1 MRIGDLFNFE
11 DIQQVITIGKVKNEQ
26 EMVEKFVISPNLK
39 AELFQFL
46 EYLTGQ
52 KPEDNISVDVIG
64 NYGTGKSHL
73 LSFLSIILSNPDM
86 VQYIQ
91 DEEVREEFSKINRE
105 FIVVKYELPAQDL
118 SLERIFRRRVKEQL
132 QKNYGIDTSDFDSR
146 TKDLDPKELIDEILS
161 IVKEKYPTK
170 GLIVI
175 FDEYS
180 DFLKS
185 KESYKQMLDLN
196 FTRQIAECSISQD
209 FILML
214 SMQEYI
220 FTNPEYKDKADLIN
234 KIEKRFLK
242 FNITSENIEDIIA
255 KRMVTKT
262 PNQIQDLKNQF
273 ETIKDKFSNIA
284 LDEERYINLFPV
296 HPYLIEMFSR
306 LPFFENRPML
316 MFISDH
322 TKKMLNEEF
331 PKFITYDLIYEDLI
345 ESEPTIKN
353 NERVKPVIDIVKSLR
368 DIIPKLPQQYRDRAE
383 VLINALAIKNLVST
397 PDSKGEIKGGDTPEG
412 FAENLCILP
421 NSSFM
426 DPPEDISTI
435 LNMLITESQGQFIS
449 HNDDNDN
456 YFINLNKTTD
466 YEQIINNKAANMDD
480 LSHNNEVF
488 VEDFLLDELVI
499 EKTNDILYAEN
510 DKKYVL
516 EDTVNWNER
525 NSFRQGTLAI
535 NIGNKLSIDDT
546 GDYLVSIKCYG
557 PHSIDEH
564 DLNHIIIKPEYSEE
578 FNWSVRRLAAVNY
591 FIKIKAHTDV
601 MRSKRNTII
610 DNEVKKYFKESLQK
624 AKIQYKTNEY
634 SLEELGIT
642 IDITSEIFS
651 QIKEELL
658 GEDLVNKY
666 PEYPKFK
673 SDKKLSKM
681 NIEGT
686 INSVLKE
693 ISNKTIL
700 SDFELKS
707 RNILIPLE
715 LYNSN
720 NSIDVHNSKYASII
734 IDKVESTIKQ
744 IPISEIVEFFE
755 TKPYGMQKEI
765 TYFLLAV
772 LLRNGNIMISKKNGK
787 TYSASDF
794 STLFKSG
801 LNIFK
806 DLKYIKQEEGPTA
819 DAQLLFDALD
829 LDRNLLISKKDYP
842 LAVKSYVEKL
852 TNIEMDITTINNQFN
867 NIIQNNSINLP
878 IEDIK
883 EKIDL
888 INKVPFDEMKI
899 GSINDLNK
907 LDYSKENLDNVQE
920 AYDLISVLKSFLIDY
935 NQFIYNGITYMEKAL
950 EYIDN
955 DFFKQSDKED
965 LNKIFT
971 ESKEIINNSKKL
983 LKYDER
989 RPLEGKIELFKKK
1002 YKDIYYN
1009 AHENFVGKNVDWEA
1023 LDEIENSITF
1033 KKLDVLSRII
1043 PINASKFR
1051 EIKLE
1056 IQTIKGLRCNIF
1068 NVDELDISYHCSCGF
1083 PQTTG
1088 GYTNIKG
1095 KIIEIQ
1101 EIIPDLFNSWE
1112 REILTIVNDNKE
1124 KINQLDSNQ
1133 QDIIDT
1139 IVMSGKLPE
1148 TIDYDVVGA
1157 INSLLEDVEIKE
1169 LNINDLFKVLTSE
1182 RDTLKVDEVVD
1193 KVEDYVKSIVIDKS
1207 NARIKLI
1214 KDNGE

>member
-11 DIQQVITIGKVKNEQ
+11 DIQQVIVFDKVKNEQ

-46 EYLTGQ
+46 QYLNGE

-73 LSFLSIILSNPDM
+73 LSFLSIILSKPEM

-91 DEEVREEFSKINRE
+91 DEELRDAFSKINRE
-105 FIVVKYELPAQDL
+105 FIVVKYELPAQDKKF
-118 SLERIFRRRVKEQL
+118 EDIFFRRVRLQLKE
-132 QKNYGIDTSDFDSR
+132 NYDIEIRKIDSETEE
-146 TKDLDPKELIDEILS
+146 KDPKELIEEIMAT
-161 IVKEKYPTK
+161 IKEKYPNK

-185 KESYKQMLDLN
+185 KASYKQQLDLN
-196 FTRQIAECSISQD
+196 FTRQLAECSINQD
-209 FILML
+209 FILMI

-220 FTNPEYKDKADLIN
+220 FSNPEYKDKADLIN

-262 PNQIQDLKNQF
+262 PNQIEELKIQF
-273 ETIKDKFSNIA
+273 ETIKDKFPNIA
-284 LDEERYINLFPV
+284 INEDRYIKLFPV
-296 HPYLIEMFSR
+296 HPHLIEMFSR
-306 LPFFENRPML
+306 LTLFENRPML

-322 TKKMLNEEF
+322 TKKILNEDF
-331 PKFITYDLIYEDLI
+331 PTFITYDLIYDDLI

-353 NERVKPVIDIVKSLR
+353 NERVKPVIEIVKSLR
-368 DIIPKLPQQYRDRAE
+368 DIVPKIPQQYRNRAE

-397 PDSKGEIKGGDTPEG
+397 PDNKGEIKGGDTPEG
-412 FAENLCILP
+412 FAENLCMLP
-421 NSSFM
+421 NSSIM

-435 LNMLITESQGQFIS
+435 LNMLIKESQGQFIS

-466 YEQIINNKAANMDD
+466 YEQIINDKAMNMDD
-480 LSHNNEVF
+480 LTHNNEVF
-488 VEDFLLDELVI
+488 VEDFLLDELFI
-499 EKTNDILYAEN
+499 EKTNDIIYAEN

-516 EDTVNWNER
+516 EDTINWNER

-535 NIGNKLSIDDT
+535 NIGNKLSIGDA

-557 PHSIDEH
+557 PHSISEH
-564 DLNHIIIKPEYSEE
+564 DLNHIIIKPNYSEE
-578 FNWSVRRLAAVNY
+578 FNWSVKRLAAVNY

-610 DNEVKKYFKESLQK
+610 DNEIKKYFKDSLQN
-624 AKIQYKTNEY
+624 ATIQYKTNTY

-651 QIKEELL
+651 QIKQELL
-658 GEDLVNKY
+658 GEELVNLY

-673 SDKKLSKM
+673 SDKKLSKTT
-681 NIEGT
+681 IEGT
-686 INSVLKE
+686 IDSVLKE
-693 ISNKTIL
+693 ISNKTLL

-715 LYNSN
+715 LYKNDA
-720 NSIDVHNSKYASII
+720 IDVHNSKYASII
-734 IDKVESTIKQ
+734 LDKVESTIKQ
-744 IPISEIVEFFE
+744 IPISEIVELFE
-755 TKPYGMQKEI
+755 DKPYGMQKEI

-772 LLRNGNIMISKKNGK
+772 LLRNGNIMISNKNGK

-801 LNIFK
+801 LKIFK

-852 TNIEMDITTINNQFN
+852 TNIESDIVHINNQFN

-883 EKIDL
+883 EKIDFV
-888 INKVPFDEMKI
+888 NNVPFDEMKI
-899 GSINDLNK
+899 ESINDFNK
-907 LDYSKENLDNVQE
+907 LDYSKDNLDNIKE
-920 AYDLISVLKSFLIDY
+920 ACSLISILKSFLIDY
-935 NQFIYNGITYMEKAL
+935 NQFIYNGITYMEKAI

-955 DFFKQSDKED
+955 NFFKQTDKDD
-965 LNKIFT
+965 LNKIYQ
-971 ESKEIINNSKKL
+971 ESKDIINNSRKL
-983 LKYDER
+983 LKHDER
-989 RPLEGKIELFKKK
+989 RPLEGKIELFKNK
-1002 YKDIYYN
+1002 YKNIYYA
-1009 AHENFVGKNVDWEA
+1009 AHEDFVGKNVDWEA
-1023 LDEIENSITF
+1023 LDEIKNSTTY
-1033 KKLDVLSRII
+1033 KKLEVLSRII
-1043 PINASKFR
+1043 PINSTKFR
-1051 EIKLE
+1051 EIQRE
-1056 IQTIKGLRCNIF
+1056 ILTIKDLQCTVF
-1068 NVDELDISYHCSCGF
+1068 NVDELDVSYHCSCGF

-1088 GYTNIKG
+1088 TYTNISS
-1095 KIIEIQ
+1095 KILEIN
-1101 EIIPDLFNSWE
+1101 EIIPELYNSWE
-1112 REILTIVNDNKE
+1112 SEIITIVNDNKE
-1124 KINQLDSNQ
+1124 KINQIDLNQ
-1133 QDIIDT
+1133 QDIIENM
-1139 IVMSGKLPE
+1139 VMSGKLPE
-1148 TIDYDVVGA
+1148 TIDYEVVDA
-1157 INSLLEDVEIKE
+1157 INSLLEDIEIKE
-1169 LNINDLFKVLTSE
+1169 LNLNDLFKVLTSE
-1182 RDTLKVDEVVD
+1182 RDTLKVDEIID

>member
-11 DIQQVITIGKVKNEQ
+11 DIQQVIVFDKVKNEQ

-46 EYLTGQ
+46 QYLNGE

-73 LSFLSIILSNPDM
+73 LSFLSIILSKPEM

-91 DEEVREEFSKINRE
+91 DEELRDAFSKINRE
-105 FIVVKYELPAQDL
+105 FIVVKYELPAQDKKF
-118 SLERIFRRRVKEQL
+118 EDIFFRRVRLQLKE
-132 QKNYGIDTSDFDSR
+132 NYDIEIRKIDSETEE
-146 TKDLDPKELIDEILS
+146 KDPKELIEEIMAT
-161 IVKEKYPTK
+161 IKEKYPNK

-185 KESYKQMLDLN
+185 KASYKQQLDLN
-196 FTRQIAECSISQD
+196 FTRQLAECSINQD
-209 FILML
+209 FILMI

-220 FTNPEYKDKADLIN
+220 FSNPEYKDKADLIN

-262 PNQIQDLKNQF
+262 PNQIEELKIQF
-273 ETIKDKFSNIA
+273 ETIKDKFPNIA
-284 LDEERYINLFPV
+284 INEDRYIKLFPV
-296 HPYLIEMFSR
+296 HPHLIEMFSR
-306 LPFFENRPML
+306 LTLFENRPML

-322 TKKMLNEEF
+322 TKKILNEDF
-331 PKFITYDLIYEDLI
+331 PTFITYDLIYDDLI

-353 NERVKPVIDIVKSLR
+353 NERVKPVIEIVKSLR
-368 DIIPKLPQQYRDRAE
+368 DIVPKIPQQYRNRAE

-397 PDSKGEIKGGDTPEG
+397 PDNKGEIKGGDTPEG
-412 FAENLCILP
+412 FAENLCMLP
-421 NSSFM
+421 NSSIM

-435 LNMLITESQGQFIS
+435 LNMLIKESQGQFIS

-466 YEQIINNKAANMDD
+466 YEQIINDKAMNMDD
-480 LSHNNEVF
+480 LTHNNEVF
-488 VEDFLLDELVI
+488 VEDFLLDELFI
-499 EKTNDILYAEN
+499 EKTNDIIYAEN

-516 EDTVNWNER
+516 EDTINWNER

-535 NIGNKLSIDDT
+535 NIGNKLSIGDA

-557 PHSIDEH
+557 PHSISEH
-564 DLNHIIIKPEYSEE
+564 DLNHIIIKPNYSEE
-578 FNWSVRRLAAVNY
+578 FNWSVKRLAAVNY

-610 DNEVKKYFKESLQK
+610 DNEIKKYFKDSLQN
-624 AKIQYKTNEY
+624 ATIQYKTNTY

-651 QIKEELL
+651 QIKQELL
-658 GEDLVNKY
+658 GEELVNLY

-673 SDKKLSKM
+673 SDKKLSKTT
-681 NIEGT
+681 IEGT
-686 INSVLKE
+686 IDSVLKE
-693 ISNKTIL
+693 ISNKTLL

-715 LYNSN
+715 LYKNDA
-720 NSIDVHNSKYASII
+720 IDVHNSKYASII
-734 IDKVESTIKQ
+734 LDKVESTIKQ
-744 IPISEIVEFFE
+744 IPISEIVELFE
-755 TKPYGMQKEI
+755 DKPYGMQKEI

-772 LLRNGNIMISKKNGK
+772 LLRNGNIMISNKNGK

-801 LNIFK
+801 LKIFK

-852 TNIEMDITTINNQFN
+852 TNIESDIVHINNQFN

-883 EKIDL
+883 EKIDFV
-888 INKVPFDEMKI
+888 NNVPFDEMKI
-899 GSINDLNK
+899 ESINDFNK
-907 LDYSKENLDNVQE
+907 LDYSKDNLDNIKE
-920 AYDLISVLKSFLIDY
+920 ACSLISILKSFLIDY
-935 NQFIYNGITYMEKAL
+935 NQFIYNGITYMEKAI

-955 DFFKQSDKED
+955 NFFKQTDKDD
-965 LNKIFT
+965 LNKIYQ
-971 ESKEIINNSKKL
+971 ESKDIINNSRKL
-983 LKYDER
+983 LKHDER
-989 RPLEGKIELFKKK
+989 RPLEGKIELFKNK
-1002 YKDIYYN
+1002 YKNIYYA
-1009 AHENFVGKNVDWEA
+1009 AHEDFVGKNVDWEA
-1023 LDEIENSITF
+1023 LDEIKNSTTY
-1033 KKLDVLSRII
+1033 KKLEVLSRII
-1043 PINASKFR
+1043 PINSTKFR
-1051 EIKLE
+1051 EIQRE
-1056 IQTIKGLRCNIF
+1056 ILTIKDLQCTVF
-1068 NVDELDISYHCSCGF
+1068 NVDELDVSYHCSCGF

-1088 GYTNIKG
+1088 TYTNISS
-1095 KIIEIQ
+1095 KILEIN
-1101 EIIPDLFNSWE
+1101 EIIPELYNSWE
-1112 REILTIVNDNKE
+1112 SEIITIVNDNKE
-1124 KINQLDSNQ
+1124 KINQIDLNQ
-1133 QDIIDT
+1133 QDIIENM
-1139 IVMSGKLPE
+1139 VMSGKLPE
-1148 TIDYDVVGA
+1148 TIDYEVVDA
-1157 INSLLEDVEIKE
+1157 INSLLEDIEIKE
-1169 LNINDLFKVLTSE
+1169 LNLNDLFKVLTSE
-1182 RDTLKVDEVVD
+1182 RDTLKVDEIID
-1193 KVEDYVKSIVIDKS
+1193 KVEDYVKSIVIDNS

>member
-11 DIQQVITIGKVKNEQ
+11 DIQQVIVFDKVKNEQ

-46 EYLTGQ
+46 QYLNGE

-73 LSFLSIILSNPDM
+73 LSFLSIILSKPEM

-91 DEEVREEFSKINRE
+91 DEELRDAFSKINRE
-105 FIVVKYELPAQDL
+105 FIVVKYELPAQDKKF
-118 SLERIFRRRVKEQL
+118 EDIFFRRVRLQLKE
-132 QKNYGIDTSDFDSR
+132 NYDIEIRKIDSETEE
-146 TKDLDPKELIDEILS
+146 KDPKELIEEIMAT
-161 IVKEKYPTK
+161 IKEKYPNK

-185 KESYKQMLDLN
+185 KASYKQQLDLN
-196 FTRQIAECSISQD
+196 FTRQLAECSINQD
-209 FILML
+209 FILMI

-220 FTNPEYKDKADLIN
+220 FSNPEYKDKADLIN

-262 PNQIQDLKNQF
+262 PNQIEDLKIQF
-273 ETIKDKFSNIA
+273 ETIKDKFPNIA
-284 LDEERYINLFPV
+284 INEDRYIKLFPV
-296 HPYLIEMFSR
+296 HPHLIEMFSR
-306 LPFFENRPML
+306 LTLFENRPML
-316 MFISDH
+316 MFISDR
-322 TKKMLNEEF
+322 TKKILNEDF
-331 PKFITYDLIYEDLI
+331 PTFITHDLIYDDLI

-353 NERVKPVIDIVKSLR
+353 NERVKPVIEIVKSLK
-368 DIIPKLPQQYRDRAE
+368 DIVPKIPQQYRNRAE

-397 PDSKGEIKGGDTPEG
+397 PDNKGEIKGGDTPEG
-412 FAENLCILP
+412 FAENLCMLP
-421 NSSFM
+421 NSSIM

-435 LNMLITESQGQFIS
+435 LNMLIKESQGQFIS

-466 YEQIINNKAANMDD
+466 YEQIINDKAMNMDD
-480 LSHNNEVF
+480 LTHNNEVF
-488 VEDFLLDELVI
+488 VEDFLLDELFI
-499 EKTNDILYAEN
+499 DKTNDIIYAEN

-516 EDTVNWNER
+516 EDTLNWNER

-535 NIGNKLSIDDT
+535 NIGNKLSIDDV

-557 PHSIDEH
+557 PHSIREH
-564 DLNHIIIKPEYSEE
+564 GLNHIIIKPNYSEE
-578 FNWSVRRLAAVNY
+578 FNWSVKRLAAVNY

-610 DNEVKKYFKESLQK
+610 DNEIKKYFKDSLQN
-624 AKIQYKTNEY
+624 ATIQYKTNTY
-634 SLEELGIT
+634 TLDELGIT

-651 QIKEELL
+651 QIKQELL
-658 GEDLVNKY
+658 GEELVTIY

-673 SDKKLSKM
+673 SDKKLSKTT
-681 NIEGT
+681 IEGT
-686 INSVLKE
+686 IDSVLKE

-700 SDFELKS
+700 SDFDLKS

-715 LYNSN
+715 LYKNDA
-720 NSIDVHNSKYASII
+720 IDVHNSRYASII
-734 IDKVESTIKQ
+734 LDKVESTIKQ
-744 IPISEIVEFFE
+744 IPISEIVELFE
-755 TKPYGMQKEI
+755 DKPYGMQKEI
-765 TYFLLAV
+765 TLFLLAV
-772 LLRNGNIMISKKNGK
+772 LLRNGNIMISNKNGK

-801 LNIFK
+801 LKIFK

-852 TNIEMDITTINNQFN
+852 TNIESDIVHINNQFN

-883 EKIDL
+883 EKIDFV
-888 INKVPFDEMKI
+888 NNVPFDEMKI
-899 GSINDLNK
+899 ESINDFNK
-907 LDYSKENLDNVQE
+907 LDYSKDNLDNIQE
-920 AYDLISVLKSFLIDY
+920 ACNLISTLKSFLIDY
-935 NQFIYNGITYMEKAL
+935 NQFIYNGITYMEKAI

-955 DFFKQSDKED
+955 NFFKQTDKDD
-965 LNKIFT
+965 LNKSYQ
-971 ESKEIINNSKKL
+971 ESKDIINNSRKL
-983 LKYDER
+983 LKHDER
-989 RPLEGKIELFKKK
+989 RPLEGKIELFKNK
-1002 YKDIYYN
+1002 YKNIYYA
-1009 AHENFVGKNVDWEA
+1009 AHEDFVGKNVDWEA
-1023 LDEIENSITF
+1023 LDEIKKSITY
-1033 KKLDVLSRII
+1033 KKLEVLSRII
-1043 PINASKFR
+1043 PINSTKFR
-1051 EIKLE
+1051 EIQRE
-1056 IQTIKGLRCNIF
+1056 ILTIKDLQCTVF
-1068 NVDELDISYHCSCGF
+1068 NVDELDVSYHCSCGF

-1088 GYTNIKG
+1088 TYTNISN
-1095 KIIEIQ
+1095 KILEIH
-1101 EIIPDLFNSWE
+1101 EVIPELYNSWE
-1112 REILTIVNDNKE
+1112 SEIITIVNDNKD
-1124 KINQLDSNQ
+1124 KIDQIDLNQ
-1133 QDIIDT
+1133 QDIIENI
-1139 IVMSGKLPE
+1139 IVSGKLPE
-1148 TIDYDVVGA
+1148 TIDYDVVDA

-1169 LNINDLFKVLTSE
+1169 LNLNELFKVLTSE
-1182 RDTLKVDEVVD
+1182 RDTLKVDEIID